1 MERLTLRLG
10 ALLAILSL
18 ANIPALAGT
27 DGDGVADATD
37 NCICVSNPLQ
47 EDDDGDGRG
56 NVCDNCPNPPDV
68 NPSQRD
74 SDADGI
80 GKVCDAS
87 PFKIDTG
94 YGPIPGTSTGS
105 IPTGAAN
112 NELLAWHIF
121 TLHVP
126 GSSDVALPPGTGNSY
141 LFSVFDTG
149 STYVVLNPGDANFLN
164 DPGGA
169 LDVNIWGF
177 SAVDPGSTRCN
188 PIRFPEAEDTSVNL
202 FRETDNTIPT
212 LIGGALM
219 NQVIAWIDY
228 TTIVQ
233 RIYTFGTF
241 RFPLITF
248 FEAGDPGIPT
258 PLFWAEIQG
267 TGIPSTPSPQGA
279 DRGERFLI
287 NNMTFKNGS
296 ASVTSPA
303 NSTVM
308 PPPGQRFLY
317 DTGNTAT
324 QIGRNLATALGID
337 WTTLPAGNPT
347 IVRRINGVPTG
358 LNGYYIE
365 KVEIEA
371 ADGSY
376 AYVINSPLVFV
387 FPSATM
393 GGVDANVGSN
403 YFEKTQVVFDGP
415 GNRIGLFKGVQ
426 QQPPGPPS
434 NPTSLRIHDID

>member
-1 MERLTLRLG
+1 MKKLTVLIG
-10 ALLAILSL
+10 TILSIMAL
-18 ANIPALAGT
+18 SSDPALSGT
-27 DGDGVADATD
+27 DGDGVPDATD
-37 NCICVSNPLQ
+37 NCICVPNPFQ
-47 EDDDGDGRG
+47 EDDDGDGVG

-80 GKVCDAS
+80 GNICDAS
-87 PFKIDTG
+87 PYKIDIG
-94 YGPIPGTSTGS
+94 YGPISGTSTGS
-105 IPTGAAN
+105 TPTGGVN

-126 GSSDVALPPGTGNSY
+126 GSSDNALPPGPVNTY

-149 STYVVLNPGDANFLN
+149 SAFVVLNPYDADYLK
-164 DPGGA
+164 DSGGA
-169 LDVNIWGF
+169 LDINIWGF
-177 SAVDPGSTRCN
+177 SAVDPGLTRCI
-188 PIRFPEAEDTSVNL
+188 PIRFPEAEDTNVNL
-202 FRETDNTIPT
+202 LRETDETKPT
-212 LIGGALM
+212 LIGGPLM
-219 NQVIAWIDY
+219 NQAIAWVDY

-233 RIYTFGTF
+233 RIYPFGTF

-248 FEAGDPGIPT
+248 FEAGDSGIPT
-258 PLFWAEIQG
+258 PLFWADIQG
-267 TGIPSTPSPQGA
+267 SGIPPTPPPQGA
-279 DRGERFLI
+279 DRGERYLI

-303 NSTVM
+303 KSTIL
-308 PPPGQRFLY
+308 PPTGQRFLY

-337 WTTLPAGNPT
+337 WTTLPSGNPT
-347 IVRRINGVPTG
+347 IGRRINGVPTV
-358 LNGYYIE
+358 LNGYLIE

-376 AYVINSPLVFV
+376 TYVINNPLVFV
-387 FPSATM
+387 FPSATIE
-393 GGVDANVGSN
+393 GIDANIGSN

-415 GNRIGLFKGVQ
+415 EDRIGFFKGVKEQ
-426 QQPPGPPS
+426 SNMKPS
-434 NPTSLRIHDID
+434 APKNLRILDN